1 MQTVLLSRTTTDP
14 LSLQLRDLLVRL
26 DSPPVLVEMEQA
38 ETYLSSAR
46 PCRLIVVLSPHP
58 EVAIHVLQ
66 RVRGVVAGP
75 VLAVGPTVDPK
86 LILRV
91 LNEGANHYVD
101 EADLE
106 NQLETVL
113 SRLSTRDTPVAAPV
127 GRLIALLGASGG
139 SGTSTLATNL
149 AAVLARDARRC
160 ALVDLH
166 PGAGDLAALLDLKP
180 THNLADLCVKASRM
194 DQAMVE
200 SALACHSC
208 GISLLA
214 PPSRYDEISL
224 VTPHGVQKVLT
235 LIRQLY
241 PFTVLDLEDCFHE
254 EQVIALCQ
262 ADTVLLVFRPDFTS
276 LRNMRRLLDHFDQL
290 GVPPARLQLV
300 LNRCGQAKELPAEEV
315 EQGLGT
321 RVAHQVP
328 DDPKTV
334 NGANNA
340 GIPAVLK
347 ASSARVSQVIVELAR
362 SINPTAEVARPTAPR
377 RSASWL
383 GFR

>member
-1 MQTVLLSRTTTDP
+1 MQTVLLSRSTTDP
-14 LSLQLRDLLVRL
+14 TPLKLRDLLARH
-26 DSPPVLVEMEQA
+26 DNPPVLVELEQA
-38 ETYLSSAR
+38 EPYLSSSR
-46 PCRLIVVLSPHP
+46 TSRLIVVLSPLT

-66 RVRGVVAGP
+66 RVRGMVAGP
-75 VLAVGPTVDPK
+75 ILAVGPTVDPK

-91 LNEGANHYVD
+91 LNEGASHYVD

-106 NQLETVL
+106 GQLEGVL
-113 SRLSTRDTPVAAPV
+113 LRLSSRDTPTPAPS

-139 SGTSTLATNL
+139 SGTSTLAVNL
-149 AAVLARDARRC
+149 AAVLAREARRC

-194 DQAMVE
+194 DQAMVQ
-200 SALACHSC
+200 SALAGHSC

-214 PPSRYDEISL
+214 PPSRYDDISL

-254 EQVIALCQ
+254 EQVIALRQ
-262 ADTVLLVFRPDFTS
+262 ADSVLLVFRPDFTS

-290 GVPPARLQLV
+290 GLPPARLQLV

-315 EQGLGT
+315 EQALGT

-334 NGANNA
+334 NGANNT

-347 ASSARVSQVIVELAR
+347 AASARVSQVIVEMAR
-362 SINPTAEVARPTAPR
+362 SVNPAAEMARAAAPR